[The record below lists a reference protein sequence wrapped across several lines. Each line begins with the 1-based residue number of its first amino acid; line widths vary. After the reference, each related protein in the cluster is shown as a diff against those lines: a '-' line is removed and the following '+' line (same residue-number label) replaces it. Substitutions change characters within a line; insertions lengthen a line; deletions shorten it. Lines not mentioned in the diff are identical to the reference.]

1 MPLLNFFSIS
11 HQQWNIFSINN
22 DGWKLKDSKIILA
35 VNYLKCYTYL
45 GNSFSALSK
54 TNLLLTVLQQ
64 RVQGTYTESLERGM
78 NAKPLILDAGGKK
91 RAFEVMDI
99 DITNSARFGTKG
111 LGSTTVTWI
120 KWNADGCFSDT
131 AVLSRQ
137 DKRMSAFSRT
147 CWHHWYPHNRV
158 EWGNAL
164 ASQPVGTSQFVGDS
178 SLLNTGLGT
187 GITAKRKD
195 FALKGLGHVH

>member
-1 MPLLNFFSIS
+1 MLS
-11 HQQWNIFSINN
+11 HWSWMQE
-22 DGWKLKDSKIILA
+22 K
-35 VNYLKCYTYL
+35 
-45 GNSFSALSK
+45 
-54 TNLLLTVLQQ
+54 
-64 RVQGTYTESLERGM
+64 
-78 NAKPLILDAGGKK
+78 KK

-131 AVLSRQ
+131 AVLGRQ

-158 EWGNAL
+158 ECGNAL
-164 ASQPVGTSQFVGDS
+164 ASQPVGTSQFVDDS
-178 SLLNTGLGT
+178 LLLNTGLGT
-187 GITAKRKD
+187 GITAKKRLCSQRTRAPALPTDSTLQVESKMRKSYQTL
-195 FALKGLGHVH
+195 ALYSCCEGSFEILGSSF